1 MAKTL
6 HLRVFTGSELG
17 SATVSYT
24 PLSNTV
30 PATRGD
36 CPPKLEGHPRRC
48 PHVRCRF
55 HLAIVP
61 GEQRAGRRVNGRSP
75 PTTIRV
81 LPEGAPTCTLDVAD
95 DTARSGEPL
104 AIGLVGKALG
114 LRASQVHAE
123 IARALAKLRSA
134 GLDLEQGDFPTA
146 AGRMWPG

>member
-6 HLRVFTGSELG
+6 HLRVFTGSDLG
-17 SATVSYT
+17 TATVSYT
-24 PLSNTV
+24 AISDTV

-48 PHVRCRF
+48 PFIKCRF
-55 HLAIVP
+55 HLALVP

-95 DTARSGEPL
+95 AVAESGEPL
-104 AIGLVGKALG
+104 AIGLVGRALG

-123 IARALAKLRSA
+123 IALALAKLRAA
-134 GLDLEQGDFPTA
+134 GLELEQGDFPSA
-146 AGRMWPG
+146 AGRTWPG

>member
-48 PHVRCRF
+48 PFIKCRF

-61 GEQRAGRRVNGRSP
+61 SEQRPGRRVNGRSP

-95 DTARSGEPL
+95 AVAESGEPL

-114 LRASQVHAE
+114 IKESQVHAVL
-123 IARALAKLRSA
+123 ASGLAKLRA
-134 GLDLEQGDFPTA
+134 MDLEQGDFPTA
-146 AGRMWPG
+146 AGFAWPG